1 MIGAVLRI
9 IEQIIQTLLTEHTAV
24 DVQPLTDAAKKTRRK
39 QLMDIALE
47 MVIIVKDN
55 MVRERSVSFDDPI
68 RTTIVD
74 LPEYQ
79 PWLAGMKAA
88 GFPGMVSIIEALSK
102 PTRSTHRA

>member
-1 MIGAVLRI
+1 M
-9 IEQIIQTLLTEHTAV
+9 IEQIIQTLLTEYNAV
-24 DVQPLTDAAKKTRRK
+24 DGQPLTDAAKKARRK
-39 QLMDIALE
+39 QLMNIALE

-55 MVRERSVSFDDPI
+55 IVRERSVSFDDPTLTI

-88 GFPGMVSIIEALSK
+88 GFPGMVSIIGALSK
-102 PTRSTHRA
+102 PTRTIRHA